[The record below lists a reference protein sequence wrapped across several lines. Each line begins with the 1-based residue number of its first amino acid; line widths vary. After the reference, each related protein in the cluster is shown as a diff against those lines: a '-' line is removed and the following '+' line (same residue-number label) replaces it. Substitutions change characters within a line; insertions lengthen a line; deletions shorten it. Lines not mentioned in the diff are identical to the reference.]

1 MSLAEEFNLLFRGSD
16 IAHGTYVVN
25 GSRDRDGKKQGTAK
39 VIREPPTAELWEQH
53 LKGGTGLGIIPIRS
67 DNTCQWGAI
76 DIDEYDVSHTA
87 IVKMIRSHKIP
98 AVVGRTKRGGAHVWM
113 FLSEPVEAADMQ
125 RRMTELAA
133 ALGFSG
139 SEIFP
144 KQTNNIRELNFL
156 DFIS

>member
-1 MSLAEEFNLLFRGSD
+1 MSLAEEFNLLFKGSD

-98 AVVGRTKRGGAHVWM
+98 AVVGRTKSGGAHVCSRARETADRDRDLCCWRQHA
-113 FLSEPVEAADMQ
+113 SESRIVHVPPQA
-125 RRMTELAA
+125 
-133 ALGFSG
+133 
-139 SEIFP
+139 IW
-144 KQTNNIRELNFL
+144 
-156 DFIS
+156 